1 MLLTWM
7 MRCAMMERDGATMK
21 TKTWAALLICGF
33 IGATSGPLSGD
44 NRSAI
49 VELAGRLE
57 QQAASLARESFAHF
71 KGWKDEISDQEQG
84 ILFKSE
90 AFSACCRLFIT
101 LAEERT
107 EYWGD
112 DHLRTNLFNAFT
124 YLVHTLDDL
133 KREMDKGGVRPFAL
147 SDCSRLLERMEREFS
162 RWPETANLAYL
173 NRKYV
178 KAADDTVYLIEQ
190 TGVGRYVRRP
200 FKNLESHF
208 RFNYDLNRGK
218 NPWKYLVE
226 VDRRTLEKMDMGVE
240 ISLTFEGK
248 LVLEAGNR
256 PNRAVYLIRDGKKC
270 PLASPAVLDRWGG
283 WSKVYELPA
292 EVVASYPEGDEV
304 N

>member
-1 MLLTWM
+1 M
-7 MRCAMMERDGATMK
+7 MKRHGATMK
-21 TKTWAALLICGF
+21 AKIWSALLICGF
-33 IGATSGPLSGD
+33 LGATSGALSAD
-44 NRSAI
+44 SRSDI
-49 VELAGRLE
+49 LELAVRLE
-57 QQAASLARESFAHF
+57 QQAASLARESFEHF
-71 KGWKDEISDQEQG
+71 KGWKGEISDQEQG

-90 AFSACCRLFIT
+90 AFSACCRLFVS

-107 EYWGD
+107 DYWGR

-124 YLVHTLDDL
+124 YLVNALDDL

-162 RWPETANLAYL
+162 RWPETDNLAYL

-190 TGVGRYVRRP
+190 IGIGRYVRRP

-208 RFNYDLNRGK
+208 RFNYDMKQGK
-218 NPWKYLVE
+218 DPWKYLVE
-226 VDRRTLEKMDMGVE
+226 VDRRTLEKMDIGVE

-270 PLASPAVLDRWGG
+270 PLASPVVLDRFGG
-283 WSKVYELPA
+283 WSKVFDLPV
-292 EVVASYPEGDEV
+292 EVVAAYPEGEEI